1 MTDSSWVCAM
11 SMSHSRL
18 SAPQLRATAVATVLD
33 SKRTGLL
40 SGEIAADLAELW
52 VKQILGASDVQ
63 RRAISFACD
72 DFINRYVVANQQA
85 HVVDALAG
93 GLAPADASIEDGE
106 IRQSSVHRNNK
117 PQNLVDI
124 GDDVLA
130 GYVKAEYPQTAA
142 AILSIIDTN
151 TAGRIIRQL
160 SNELAFDML
169 NRLTCLEAIKPDF
182 RHVIEA
188 AIASEAHTPFKG
200 AARKSTS
207 KMVAS
212 ILNNLDAARSVLF
225 LESLRSK
232 SMELADQLEAHMFTF
247 SDFLSLPGDALQ
259 IVLASVD
266 KELLCLSLKGTPK
279 EQRSRITSLMP
290 ARAAKAFEALYQDI
304 GRAKIKDINAARN
317 QLLAFSR
324 DLASQGLIDIDRNN
338 EDQVVDE

>member
-52 VKQILGASDVQ
+52 VKQILGSSDVQ

-93 GLAPADASIEDGE
+93 GLAPTDASIEDGE